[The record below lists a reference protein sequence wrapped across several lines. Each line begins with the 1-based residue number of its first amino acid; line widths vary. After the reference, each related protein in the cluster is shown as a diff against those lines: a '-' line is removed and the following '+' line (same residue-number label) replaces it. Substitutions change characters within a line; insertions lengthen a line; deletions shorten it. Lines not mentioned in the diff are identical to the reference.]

1 MIRVTIETDGGGVL
15 RKVSAD
21 GHSLAFEIG
30 QNIVCAA
37 ATMLLRTAARLL
49 GSTEG
54 IEVSGG
60 APERGRLD
68 FEISVLDESKRGYT
82 KTVGDFLVQGMSD
95 LEREFPGECAL
106 VRNTGDRHG
115 T

>member
-1 MIRVTIETDGGGVL
+1 VIRVTVETGADGVP
-15 RKVSAD
+15 RSVSAD

-37 ATMLLRTAARLL
+37 ATVLLRTAARLL
-49 GSTEG
+49 EATDG
-54 IEVSGG
+54 IEVTGG
-60 APERGRLD
+60 AGERGRLA
-68 FEISVLDESKRGYT
+68 FSVAVLDESRIGYA
-82 KTVGDFLVQGMSD
+82 KAVGDYLIQGMSD

-106 VRNTGDRHG
+106 ARKTGDRHG